1 MNESCRL
8 IAFIVGFYEL
18 CVVFFFCLD
27 VCVCGVG
34 ISFCSFSQ
42 CFFLFLLTSL
52 DLHPHHSDPS
62 QYTFYVDSTRRIF
75 FRDCSFSFQRKV
87 SLASWSP
94 SFLPW
99 LATHPINIPKH
110 ATHHHQRISIS
121 IHINNTIMML
131 RTLTFTAAL
140 ILSLASAERF
150 NEIKVNV
157 YWHTRELNWT
167 ELNWTEHDW
176 LVTPPIT
183 SPRCAMQHHRNP
195 IHACMHAFIHI

>member
-1 MNESCRL
+1 MSCVL
-8 IAFIVGFYEL
+8 CFLLSWCL
-18 CVVFFFCLD
+18 CVWGGNFILF
-27 VCVCGVG
+27 
-34 ISFCSFSQ
+34 
-42 CFFLFLLTSL
+42 FFLFLLTSL
-52 DLHPHHSDPS
+52 DPRRRSEPVHFLRR
-62 QYTFYVDSTRRIF
+62 FYEEDLFSRLF
-75 FRDCSFSFQRKV
+75 FF
-87 SLASWSP
+87 
-94 SFLPW
+94 
-99 LATHPINIPKH
+99 IPTKYRLLE
-110 ATHHHQRISIS
+110 APQTHHHQRISIS